1 MGGRGASSGTS
12 KAGNRYGSQYRTVI
26 SSGNIKIIDARHSG
40 VETVVETMTRGRVY
54 GVLNSKGNLGS
65 IVYFDNENKRSK
77 RIDLDHIHKKMI
89 PHTQHGYMTGGNDG
103 KKVRQT
109 SLLMRRKWLS
119 KSSDCGRIK
128 SAGTSTNAHTSTPW

>member
-12 KAGNRYGSQYRTVI
+12 KAGNRYGSQYRTVV
-26 SSGNIKIIDARHSG
+26 SSGNIKIIDAKHSD

-54 GVLNSKGNLGS
+54 GILNSKGNLGS
-65 IVYFDNENKRSK
+65 IVYFDDENKRSK

-103 KKVRQT
+103 KKGAS
-109 SLLMRRKWLS
+109 SLTPNEKKMVERIRRLWENK
-119 KSSDCGRIK
+119 KRGD
-128 SAGTSTNAHTSTPW
+128 

>member
-12 KAGNRYGSQYRTVI
+12 KAGNRYGSQCRTVV

-54 GVLNSKGNLGS
+54 GILNSKGNLGS

-103 KKVRQT
+103 KKARQA

-119 KSSDCGRIK
+119 ESGVCGRIK